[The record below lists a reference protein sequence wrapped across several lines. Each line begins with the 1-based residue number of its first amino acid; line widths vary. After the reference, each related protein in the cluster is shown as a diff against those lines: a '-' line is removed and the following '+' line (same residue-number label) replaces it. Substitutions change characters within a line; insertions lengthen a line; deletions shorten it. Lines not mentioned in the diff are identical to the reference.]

1 MGTVPRILFMP
12 GELLVEYQLAAK
24 KMRSRLFVA
33 MAAYGDLGFGYIP
46 PAAAFPQGG
55 YEVEVAKVTPEAEKV
70 LLNAISNL
78 LNDKH

>member
-1 MGTVPRILFMP
+1 
-12 GELLVEYQLAAK
+12 
-24 KMRSRLFVA
+24 